1 MIRPIII
8 PNNAGSDALF
18 DTNQQWL
25 EVTGCLNRL
34 SNIFFSLSL
43 PPCHNFYNNNNND
56 NNDDDDDDDDDDDN
70 NNNNNNNN
78 ISG

>member
-18 DTNQQWL
+18 YTNQQWL

-43 PPCHNFYNNNNND
+43 PPCNNFY
-56 NNDDDDDDDDDDDN
+56 NDDDDDDDDDNDN
-70 NNNNNNNN
+70 TN
-78 ISG
+78 I